1 MGVVLMGSQPAGTMA
16 APTGCLPI
24 GNMVTGVAFMAK
36 LAHNSVATAYDS
48 HILLKGH
55 HLYCL
60 AYHSTAFN
68 RSCALLYRS
77 RRLYPAA
84 LYLFFSLLLSS
95 SPITTTTASF
105 SPSIV
110 IIVVQ
115 PYPRQL
121 GSLQPRP
128 LPTLTLSLSSPY
140 RASSLSTMV
149 TASVI
154 NVVASFAIISTPIT
168 TLPLPVIVPS
178 IISYVDLL
186 PSNLRQ
192 QPSLLVVIEIGQ
204 LPAFNCFR
212 LPLSVT
218 EVLSP
223 LCMQHRY
230 TTLMAALVGEHRLY
244 PQVVT
249 PARRRHLYRFG
260 RPCEQPLIVASG
272 RPYKWPAC
280 KWMPLHACSL
290 PADATFAAK
299 RTHCLFASIFRCSK
313 NA

>member
-1 MGVVLMGSQPAGTMA
+1 
-16 APTGCLPI
+16 
-24 GNMVTGVAFMAK
+24 
-36 LAHNSVATAYDS
+36 AHNSVAAASDS

-105 SPSIV
+105 SPSVV

-115 PYPRQL
+115 PYPQQL

-128 LPTLTLSLSSPY
+128 LPTPTLSLSSPY

-149 TASVI
+149 AASVI
-154 NVVASFAIISTPIT
+154 NVVASFAIVSTPIT
-168 TLPLPVIVPS
+168 TLSLPVIVPS

-192 QPSLLVVIEIGQ
+192 QPSLLVVSEIG
-204 LPAFNCFR
+204 
-212 LPLSVT
+212 
-218 EVLSP
+218 
-223 LCMQHRY
+223 
-230 TTLMAALVGEHRLY
+230 
-244 PQVVT
+244 
-249 PARRRHLYRFG
+249 
-260 RPCEQPLIVASG
+260 
-272 RPYKWPAC
+272 
-280 KWMPLHACSL
+280 
-290 PADATFAAK
+290 
-299 RTHCLFASIFRCSK
+299 
-313 NA
+313 